1 MTNFTAEVVLSKAIY
16 IGFQS
21 FYYILFINPF
31 IYNSSIKKKKNRF
44 FFFVQL
50 VVQDIQFL
58 LKYDN
63 EKQIS
68 TLEKLGPA
76 EFWGV
81 RVEHILT
88 IFI

>member
-1 MTNFTAEVVLSKAIY
+1 MTNFTAEVVLSNAIY
-16 IGFQS
+16 IGLQS

-31 IYNSSIKKKKNRF
+31 VYNSSIKKTDF
-44 FFFVQL
+44 FFFFL

-63 EKQIS
+63 GKQIS

-81 RVEHILT
+81 RVEQ
-88 IFI
+88 